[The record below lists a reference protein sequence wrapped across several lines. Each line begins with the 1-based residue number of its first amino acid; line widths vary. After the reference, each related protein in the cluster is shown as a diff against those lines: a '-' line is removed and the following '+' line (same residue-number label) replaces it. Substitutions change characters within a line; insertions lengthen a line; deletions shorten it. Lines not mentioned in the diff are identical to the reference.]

1 MERKANSL
9 FGKKIRKAKKGC
21 LKMVG
26 IQVFTFSYIVGAKSL
41 AFSVLTV
48 KMAIQVK
55 LCPEN

>member
-26 IQVFTFSYIVGAKSL
+26 IQVFTFSYIVVFLFLLLK
-41 AFSVLTV
+41 
-48 KMAIQVK
+48 
-55 LCPEN
+55 